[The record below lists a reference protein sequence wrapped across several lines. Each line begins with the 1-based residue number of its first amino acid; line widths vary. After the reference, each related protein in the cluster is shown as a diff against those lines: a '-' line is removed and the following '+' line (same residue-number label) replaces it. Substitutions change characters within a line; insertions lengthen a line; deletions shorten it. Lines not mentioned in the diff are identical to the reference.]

1 MMERCDASFALSVG
15 SVVDW
20 ERAVRERVTGPD
32 VLPAS
37 EFTQRSAAA
46 PLPHRG
52 PACTQAAEHGDLAAS
67 ASRC

>member
-15 SVVDW
+15 SVV
-20 ERAVRERVTGPD
+20 VGLTGSERVTGPD

-46 PLPHRG
+46 PLPHGG